1 MTESENLRRRSSD
14 ASAAAPRDR
23 VPRTLWVGLITVVVY
38 VLLAAGVSNLLVD
51 IVQPGSVAGEFALS
65 HFVALPI
72 LIVAGVIFVRWSGW
86 SRDVWTLGD
95 PAAAPARPRR
105 RWLLAV
111 PILLLIN
118 PVLGLFAT
126 PWGDRPMVFVL
137 TAALGCLMIGFA
149 EELYYRGI
157 LRVSI
162 RAHHGEFLTVL
173 LTSLLFGVSHS
184 FGSLTHG
191 VPLPVVAFQ
200 VAVTSMNGVM
210 FYAAFLATGRLWVPM
225 LLHALTDFS
234 LYVQSGDSDAAPG
247 HAGMDLGPVSAVVQV
262 ALGVFAVV
270 FLISTIREGRR
281 ERGVR
286 A

>member
-1 MTESENLRRRSSD
+1 M
-14 ASAAAPRDR
+14 
-23 VPRTLWVGLITVVVY
+23 
-38 VLLAAGVSNLLVD
+38 
-51 IVQPGSVAGEFALS
+51 
-65 HFVALPI
+65 
-72 LIVAGVIFVRWSGW
+72 
-86 SRDVWTLGD
+86 
-95 PAAAPARPRR
+95 
-105 RWLLAV
+105 
-111 PILLLIN
+111 
-118 PVLGLFAT
+118 
-126 PWGDRPMVFVL
+126 FVL

-191 VPLPVVAFQ
+191 VPLAVVAFQ

-210 FYAAFLATGRLWVPM
+210 FYAAFIATGRLWVPM

-262 ALGVFAVV
+262 ALGVLSIV

-281 ERGVR
+281 EHH
-286 A
+286 AANEL